1 MVLELENCR
10 IRHPGAGEWYSYP
23 DLNLTAGF
31 CLALMGRTGSG
42 KTTLLNALFGYSFSG
57 TVMYRRARILG
68 RELRAWGKDRYQVI
82 SYMPQ
87 FVQSGFNPSL
97 TVGQQLRL
105 AGGGNIDEDRL
116 RSFFLE
122 LDLTETVEQLHPF
135 QISGGMKQRL
145 ALVMGFLKAPRLFV
159 LDEPSSALDYITLR
173 RTLRFLR
180 ARKAE
185 GCAMVVV
192 SHHPGFIEGIAD
204 QVVQLGEVDNN
215 AKTLVG

>member
-1 MVLELENCR
+1 MVLELEDFR
-10 IRHPGAGEWYSYP
+10 IRHQGTDKWFCYP
-23 DLNLTAGF
+23 DLNLEAGS

-42 KTTLLNALFGYSFSG
+42 KTTLLSALFEYSFLG
-57 TVMYRRARILG
+57 AVTYRRARILG
-68 RELRAWGKDRYQVI
+68 RNLRAWGKDRYESI

-87 FVQSGFNPSL
+87 FVQSGLNPSL

-105 AGGGNIDEDRL
+105 AGGGNINEDWLLSYL
-116 RSFFLE
+116 RE
-122 LDLTETVEQLHPF
+122 LDLAETVEQLYPF

-159 LDEPSSALDYITLR
+159 LDEPSSAMDYVTLR

-204 QVVQLGEVDNN
+204 QVVRLEG
-215 AKTLVG
+215 G